1 MNRAVVTLLSLFGL
15 AAIGSTIYLWY
26 ENDKL
31 KKDVLA
37 ATYHGES
44 LSSQLNSLSTEKDEL
59 VQQNNALDEERQ
71 AQIFALN
78 TANEKHKEELAKMI
92 AEREK
97 QKETLVTEHS
107 KMMSELKQTID
118 DQRVKISELNG
129 VIKVKMENKILFP
142 SGQAT
147 VSAEGKKVLAK
158 VAGGFA
164 KIDDKRFRIEGHTDN
179 IPINNERFPSNWE
192 LSSTRAANVLHVILA
207 TGKVDPA
214 LFEIVGM
221 GEFHPIASNK
231 EEKGRAQNRR
241 IEILLLPLIEE
252 VLKKSI
258 ESR

>member
-1 MNRAVVTLLSLFGL
+1 MNRAVITLLSLFGL

-31 KKDVLA
+31 KKEVSEA
-37 ATYHGES
+37 VIHGES
-44 LSSQLNSLSTEKDEL
+44 LSSQLNEMSTHKDEL
-59 VQQNNALDEERQ
+59 IEKNNALDEERQ

-78 TANEKHKEELAKMI
+78 KANDNHKEELARLI

-97 QKETLVTEHS
+97 QKTSLVTEHS
-107 KMMSELKQTID
+107 KMMCELKRTID

-147 VSAEGKKVLAK
+147 VSDVGKSVLKK
-158 VAGGFA
+158 VAGGFS
-164 KIDDKRFRIEGHTDN
+164 KISDKRFRIEGHTDN
-179 IPINNERFPSNWE
+179 IPINNVRFPSNWE
-192 LSSTRAANVLHVILA
+192 LSATRAANVLHVLLG
-207 TGKVDPA
+207 TGEVDPV

-221 GEFHPIASNK
+221 GEFHPITTNK
-231 EEKGRAQNRR
+231 TEAGKAQNRR
-241 IEILLLPLIEE
+241 IEILLFPKFSS

-258 ESR
+258 KSQ